1 MKGQY
6 STFRYE
12 FQDDSLIISSADP
25 GIGELKRYPVH
36 GSPPETEGEAASMA
50 KARID
55 LDMEELSNIEISLDN
70 SGH

>member
-25 GIGELKRYPVH
+25 GIGELKRYPLH
-36 GSPPETEGEAASMA
+36 GSLPETEGEAALIA
-50 KARID
+50 KGRID
-55 LDMEELSNIEISLDN
+55 LDMEELSDIEISLDKG
-70 SGH
+70 GH

>member
-25 GIGELKRYPVH
+25 GIGELKRYPLH
-36 GSPPETEGEAASMA
+36 GSPPETEGEAVLIA
-50 KARID
+50 KGRID
-55 LDMEELSNIEISLDN
+55 LDMEELSDIEISLDK
-70 SGH
+70 SDH